1 MALVTIRIESV
12 RTTDVYWRSH
22 GKAVDQVLNDD
33 WWITQPEK
41 VIATTGEPLVH
52 EQTLDLAD
60 GGHTV
65 EYAASGY
72 VPDYAWHAKIF
83 VNGELK
89 AEGDVGRH
97 THLKTDFWVGPLPVE
112 WLSVATLLGAAPLLA
127 VGGVV
132 AAQEVQK
139 ITAGR

>member
-1 MALVTIRIESV
+1 MTRVTVRIESTP
-12 RTTDVYWRSH
+12 TTDVYSRSH

-33 WWITQPEK
+33 WWLTQPHK
-41 VIATTGEPLVH
+41 VIATTFPQPLIH
-52 EQTLDLAD
+52 EETLDLTD
-60 GGHTV
+60 GEHTV

-97 THLKTDFWVGPLPVE
+97 THLKATFWVGPLPVE
-112 WLSVATLLGAAPLLA
+112 WLTIATLAGSAPLIV

-132 AAQEVQK
+132 AAQEIQK
-139 ITAGR
+139 GMK

>member
-1 MALVTIRIESV
+1 MTMVTIRIEAV
-12 RTTDVYWRSH
+12 RTTDTYVRSH

-33 WWITQPEK
+33 WWLTQPHK
-41 VIATTGEPLVH
+41 VIATTHMPLVH
-52 EQTLDLAD
+52 EETLDLPD

-83 VNGELK
+83 VDGELK

-97 THLKTDFWVGPLPVE
+97 THLKADFWVGPLPVE
-112 WLSVATLLGAAPLLA
+112 WLTIATLAGSAPLIV

-132 AAQEVQK
+132 AAQEIQK
-139 ITAGR
+139 GMK